1 MTLDM
6 VLAWGSG
13 MYVLA
18 IHYYNIWIPNTG
30 SSVKENNPMASRSSR
45 SGIINR
51 PESNSNSL
59 AKLIWL
65 DKIEEI
71 AVKTS
76 SNRLSFLIF
85 SLFQSAFFS
94 LR

>member
-1 MTLDM
+1 M
-6 VLAWGSG
+6 VILLK
-13 MYVLA
+13 VL
-18 IHYYNIWIPNTG
+18 YF
-30 SSVKENNPMASRSSR
+30 ENEKTSKYFLYKR
-45 SGIINR
+45 
-51 PESNSNSL
+51 NSNSL

-65 DKIEEI
+65 DKFEEI

-94 LR
+94 LC